1 MIVSM
6 AMPCASIRR
15 IIYWLGRYKRLSRG
29 SMPSYR
35 LCEWVLAE
43 HYCTE
48 AECKA
53 SEKECKVPPVVLR
66 HCSNTTQGGYADA
79 TRGVQSLSVVSQRKS
94 RRGFS
99 RTGAHHI
106 LGRIAQQFS
115 GWLGLSTSLSFER
128 MSWSR
133 A

>member
-15 IIYWLGRYKRLSRG
+15 IINWLGRSKRLSRG

-53 SEKECKVPPVVLR
+53 SDKECKVPPVVLR
-66 HCSNTTQGGYADA
+66 HCSNTTQVVCRRDQ
-79 TRGVQSLSVVSQRKS
+79 RVPLLSVLASVNA
-94 RRGFS
+94 GE
-99 RTGAHHI
+99 G
-106 LGRIAQQFS
+106 
-115 GWLGLSTSLSFER
+115 
-128 MSWSR
+128 
-133 A
+133 